1 MLDQKVGEQWEDM
14 LLVVVGVNQEHDQI
28 KVRQYLLDVMVVA
41 VEMVVNEGC
50 DQIKEAKYNN

>member
-1 MLDQKVGEQWEDM
+1 MLDQKVGEQWKDM

-28 KVRQYLLDVMVVA
+28 KVGQYLLDVMVVA
-41 VEMVVNEGC
+41 VAMVVNQGC